1 MNKQDEIDS
10 LLTSIVTWNLTQQS
24 GEVNEY
30 IASEKAKMNEE
41 VKALE
46 DRKNAIIIAHLQNI
60 LTVLKHEQ

>member
-1 MNKQDEIDS
+1 MTKQEQIDN
-10 LLTSIVTWNLTQQS
+10 LLTSIVTWNLTEQS
-24 GEVNEY
+24 SEVNEY

-46 DRKNAIIIAHLQNI
+46 DRKNAVIIAHLQNI